1 MHVKS
6 EITKDFNVHASI
18 APNWLEL
25 LPFKQRG
32 EGSNPSR
39 STIMG
44 LWQSGLIC
52 TRLLICDDVGS
63 IPTRP
68 TKFSSH
74 D

>member
-32 EGSNPSR
+32 VGSNPTG
-39 STIMG
+39 STICFHG
-44 LWQSGLIC
+44 
-52 TRLLICDDVGS
+52 VNGS
-63 IPTRP
+63 VAD
-68 TKFSSH
+68 S
-74 D
+74 